1 MLYYHAFIIIISSS
15 VRIIIIVFVIN
26 IMIFI
31 LVIFTIFVIVSL
43 SLSSVLPLIYLSPC
57 STASFIRHY
66 FITSQ
71 LSAALLVLAA
81 SSSPAAAR
89 SLDAAPSSASSG
101 SHSLSKRSLFDPACT
116 GIYDRQLL
124 GKLGRLCDDCYNVFR
139 EPKVATGCRWAWAL
153 GSRS

>member
-1 MLYYHAFIIIISSS
+1 MVLQY
-15 VRIIIIVFVIN
+15 
-26 IMIFI
+26 M
-31 LVIFTIFVIVSL
+31 SL

-57 STASFIRHY
+57 SAASFIKHY

-139 EPKVATGCRWAWAL
+139 EPKVATGCRSNCYYNLIFLDCLEYLIPSHLQEEHMSAL
-153 GSRS
+153 QTVGK